1 MHLHYT
7 PYFVGG
13 DDIEKGRQNRP
24 NLIIISHVFLIG
36 VFLLFRFQKGKMTS
50 TSQTSTDGMLTLDP
64 DAIEPPVKEKGKE
77 VSDVSQTTEKE
88 KTTEGTLENCKT
100 ATATQDCIT
109 PTATTTINSDPATN
123 LITAP
128 ELQSSSTP
136 PDVSDR
142 RTKRA
147 TWAILFLS
155 FFIADV
161 SAGLGPFLGVFLQEH
176 GWGPGL
182 IGTVS
187 TTGGVVAMLLT
198 APMGALIDAT
208 TYKRSL
214 AAASTIICMGANVL
228 IFLSPSAT
236 ELVFVAQIIVAAAGV
251 ALMPVMVAL
260 TLGVARQKGFHT
272 LNGRVQAVNHA
283 GNMAEAGLGAILGSR
298 FGMGAVFYLSW
309 AFGLVTLVSIALI
322 PAGAVDHQ
330 AARGLEKTNA
340 GRGGQAAATDQQ
352 DHQSQPQ
359 THPHPQE
366 LGEEHAKAWKM
377 LIQCKELLVLG
388 AALLAF
394 HLGNAAVL
402 PLYGQAVV
410 AAHKAEPASFTG
422 VTVVVAQGTMVIMS
436 LAASRLAVLHGVG
449 YWPIILVSFCSLPV
463 RTVLA
468 GTFIES
474 WGVWP
479 VQVLD
484 GIGAGLQSVATPGS
498 VAQVLSHS
506 GRVNVGL
513 GAVMTCQGVGASLS
527 PVLAGWIA
535 QEKGYNISLYVM
547 GVFPMVSIALWVGFI
562 KILRKPNLQSEQ
574 ESE

>member
-1 MHLHYT
+1 MAS
-7 PYFVGG
+7 P
-13 DDIEKGRQNRP
+13 
-24 NLIIISHVFLIG
+24 
-36 VFLLFRFQKGKMTS
+36 
-50 TSQTSTDGMLTLDP
+50 SQTSTDGMVTPDP
-64 DAIEPPVKEKGKE
+64 DAIESTAKEKGKE
-77 VSDVSQTTEKE
+77 VLHGSQITEKE
-88 KTTEGTLENCKT
+88 KTTTSKLEDYQE
-100 ATATQDCIT
+100 AAHAAHDGGIT

-123 LITAP
+123 LINVP
-128 ELQSSSTP
+128 EPQSPSDVP
-136 PDVSDR
+136 AVSDR
-142 RTKRA
+142 ELTRA
-147 TWAILFLS
+147 TWALLSLS

-198 APMGALIDAT
+198 VPMGALIDAT

-214 AAASTIICMGANVL
+214 AAASTLICMGANVL
-228 IFLSPSAT
+228 IFLSPSAK
-236 ELVFVAQIIVAAAGV
+236 ELVFVAQIIVAGAGV

-283 GNMAEAGLGAILGSR
+283 GNMTEAGLGAILGSR
-298 FGMGAVFYLSW
+298 FGMRAVFYLSW
-309 AFGLVTLVSIALI
+309 AFGVVTLVSIAII
-322 PAGAVDHQ
+322 PAKAVDHQ
-330 AARGLEKTNA
+330 AARGLEKTNT
-340 GRGGQAAATDQQ
+340 RSGGQAATTNQE
-352 DHQSQPQ
+352 DHRPQPSQPQ
-359 THPHPQE
+359 EQP
-366 LGEEHAKAWKM
+366 EEHAEAWKM
-377 LIQCKELLVLG
+377 LVQCKELLVLG
-388 AALLAF
+388 VALLAF

-422 VTVVVAQGTMVIMS
+422 VTVVVAQGTMVIMA
-436 LAASRLAVLHGVG
+436 LAASRLAVIHGVG

-535 QEKGYNISLYVM
+535 QEKGYNIALYVM
-547 GVFPMVSIALWVGFI
+547 GIFPMVSIALWIGFI
-562 KILRKPNLQSEQ
+562 KILRKPNLPSGQ

>member
-1 MHLHYT
+1 MVT
-7 PYFVGG
+7 P
-13 DDIEKGRQNRP
+13 
-24 NLIIISHVFLIG
+24 
-36 VFLLFRFQKGKMTS
+36 
-50 TSQTSTDGMLTLDP
+50 DP
-64 DAIEPPVKEKGKE
+64 DAIESPVKGKGKE
-77 VSDVSQTTEKE
+77 PLDVSQTTEKE
-88 KTTEGTLENCKT
+88 KTTEGSLENYKS
-100 ATATQDCIT
+100 ATATHNGIT
-109 PTATTTINSDPATN
+109 PTATTTINSDPAAN
-123 LITAP
+123 LINVP
-128 ELQSSSTP
+128 EPQSSSTTP
-136 PDVSDR
+136 SLSDR
-142 RTKRA
+142 GMTRA
-147 TWAILFLS
+147 SWALLS
-155 FFIADV
+155 LAFFIADV

-187 TTGGVVAMLLT
+187 TTGGAVAMLLT
-198 APMGALIDAT
+198 VPMGALIDAT

-228 IFLSPSAT
+228 IFLSPSAK

-283 GNMAEAGLGAILGSR
+283 GNMAEAGLGAILGSK
-298 FGMGAVFYLSW
+298 FGMRAVFYLSW
-309 AFGLVTLVSIALI
+309 VFGVVTLVSIAII
-322 PAGAVDHQ
+322 PANAVDHQ
-330 AARGLEKTNA
+330 AARGLEKNNTR
-340 GRGGQAAATDQQ
+340 RGDQAAAADQQ
-352 DHQSQPQ
+352 DQPQ
-359 THPHPQE
+359 QPPQE
-366 LGEEHAKAWKM
+366 QEEEHAKAWKM

-388 AALLAF
+388 ASLLAF

-410 AAHKAEPASFTG
+410 AAQKAEPASFTG
-422 VTVVVAQGTMVIMS
+422 VTVVVAQGTMVIMA
-436 LAASRLAVLHGVG
+436 LAASRLAVIHGVG
-449 YWPIILVSFCSLPV
+449 YWPILLVSFCSLPV

-535 QEKGYNISLYVM
+535 QEKGYNIALYVL